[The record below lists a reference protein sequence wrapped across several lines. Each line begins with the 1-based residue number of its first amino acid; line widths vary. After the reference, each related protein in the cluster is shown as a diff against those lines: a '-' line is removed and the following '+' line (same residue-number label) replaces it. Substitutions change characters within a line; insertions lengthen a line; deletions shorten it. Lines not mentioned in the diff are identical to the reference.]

1 MSVLRERTSQSL
13 GHNNFEDI
21 GESTLLTIMK
31 EELLDISEVELFDA
45 TKRWASRQCI
55 LREIEVT
62 GSNMRQVTILILLN
76 TFYTNATWITFKIL
90 FTGAQHNDWT
100 DPLLISM
107 TPDEFASSPALS
119 GILTE
124 SECLAILMNM
134 SSRDKWPMPSQ
145 LSMSRQQRRLDSRG
159 SGNPVQR

>member
-1 MSVLRERTSQSL
+1 MQLGSL
-13 GHNNFEDI
+13 LKFC
-21 GESTLLTIMK
+21 L
-31 EELLDISEVELFDA
+31 
-45 TKRWASRQCI
+45 
-55 LREIEVT
+55 
-62 GSNMRQVTILILLN
+62 QVLN
-76 TFYTNATWITFKIL
+76 TTIGQIRFL
-90 FTGAQHNDWT
+90 
-100 DPLLISM
+100 SM

-145 LSMSRQQRRLDSRG
+145 LSTSRQQRRFDSRG